1 MGAVAS
7 GHHTS
12 RCVAT
17 SSSCPSSSSSSSMS
31 SHPPRPL
38 SQPPVTTVVISSR
51 AWLMLIQS
59 AFTASESEISSSLS
73 EDIWVMRSVW
83 MDGIYLNDSGSVLQS
98 KNCGHMRPTVPTIT
112 PAPTGGISTSRIIT
126 MEVSSC
132 TANSGYFQLGG
143 YIKCGGIKI

>member
-1 MGAVAS
+1 
-7 GHHTS
+7 
-12 RCVAT
+12 
-17 SSSCPSSSSSSSMS
+17 MS

-73 EDIWVMRSVW
+73 EDIWVMRLEW
-83 MDGIYLNDSGSVLQS
+83 MDGIISNDSGSVPRPLVIASIRS
-98 KNCGHMRPTVPTIT
+98 KNLGQKRPTVLTT
-112 PAPTGGISTSRIIT
+112 TSKTTTGGKSTRRIMT

-132 TANSGYFQLGG
+132 TANSGYFQMGG
-143 YIKCGGIKI
+143 YIKCGGIEI